1 MPTASAPIR
10 IDDEIDTAARSA
22 AKRMSR
28 SVAEQVSHWARLGR
42 ELERSP
48 DVSVARVRAV
58 LSGRRSYDSLAAPEQ
73 AVVRTQWADNVEQRL
88 AALDLSQ
95 VFATSG
101 HTYAE
106 LDPQGQV
113 VTVMP
118 APALAAAAAR
128 PRRARRA

>member
-73 AVVRTQWADNVEQRL
+73 AVVRTQWAANVEQRL

-95 VFATSG
+95 VFAASG
-101 HTYAE
+101 HAHAE
-106 LDPQGQV
+106 LDAQGQV
-113 VTVMP
+113 LTVTPTP
-118 APALAAAAAR
+118 AR
-128 PRRARRA
+128 QRRARRA